1 MKYQVLN
8 SSENIDVKK
17 PKTTAAY
24 CCRCFDQSHISSKNQ
39 VQHAQVLLTWDWQ
52 LSGPQLVWNRPHP
65 TLSMIQTDKLP
76 TEISAC
82 PSVWERMVID
92 LMTQTLKQSFFLY
105 DERLCFM
112 YFTQFDYKTPREWL
126 LLSTL
131 WKTKINHC
139 LFSFCWSIVLL
150 CLVTH

>member
-1 MKYQVLN
+1 MKYQVLK
-8 SSENIDVKK
+8 SSENVDVKK

-92 LMTQTLKQSFFLY
+92 LMTQTLKQSFFCMMKDYVLCILLSLTIKHPEN
-105 DERLCFM
+105 DCFCQHCGRQKLTIVCFPFAEVLCF
-112 YFTQFDYKTPREWL
+112 
-126 LLSTL
+126 
-131 WKTKINHC
+131 C
-139 LFSFCWSIVLL
+139 V
-150 CLVTH
+150 